1 MLRNVDGCRYGGALG
16 ARRAAVAWSCVFRE
30 KEKELMKVQGQWVA
44 AAMLLCT
51 AASCLRAEGFTSGIP
66 VGDPIGS
73 YSCTKSGGADD
84 GIDVGKSLCYT

>member
-1 MLRNVDGCRYGGALG
+1 MG
-16 ARRAAVAWSCVFRE
+16 ARRAAVAWVCAFRE
-30 KEKELMKVQGQWVA
+30 KEKQLMKVQGQWVA

>member
-1 MLRNVDGCRYGGALG
+1 
-16 ARRAAVAWSCVFRE
+16 
-30 KEKELMKVQGQWVA
+30 MKVQGQWVA
-44 AAMLLCT
+44 AALLVCA

-84 GIDVGKSLCYT
+84 GVDLGKSLCYT

>member
-1 MLRNVDGCRYGGALG
+1 
-16 ARRAAVAWSCVFRE
+16 
-30 KEKELMKVQGQWVA
+30 
-44 AAMLLCT
+44 MLLCT

-73 YSCTKSGGADD
+73 YSCTKSGGTDD